1 MDLYIVQGARL
12 TSAER
17 IFIAGFPALEVYGND
32 SLINLEVF
40 HLKPDN
46 SQGALVESLNGVRC
60 APAPLEVRLD
70 EDAYYLVK
78 VSGSPGRYTLRNSV
92 DGEPRRFPE
101 LVHDRVYEVFNP
113 GEPVEHVLRFP
124 EIFVFVADIAFKG
137 IRAAG
142 PNVHMRLFDV
152 PGKLVAEGIAGKEA
166 EILSLTAASPGQ
178 IYALTVTP
186 KASAYRQLLDLK
198 WDATEPTRIIG
209 NLIRNPGAEMIVEG
223 RNEDFA
229 DWERLDGLPAPR
241 RLSYA
246 EGDDSPSPSD
256 PGSKDRGSHLF
267 GSGDHN
273 APSGL
278 RQSIPVDRE
287 WKHAIEEGRVGARLS
302 GFLGGRLATP
312 DLAAVKVTFLD
323 INGRQLSDLHLQTV
337 GPRER
342 EGKTGLL
349 PVESNNTVP
358 AGTAI
363 IRADLTFSNREEGRH
378 HGAYADNLE
387 LMLSEYSQ

>member
-1 MDLYIVQGARL
+1 VSPYNATIHAGSDMDLYIVQGARL

-70 EDAYYLVK
+70 EDAYYLMK

-124 EIFVFVADIAFKG
+124 D
-137 IRAAG
+137 
-142 PNVHMRLFDV
+142 
-152 PGKLVAEGIAGKEA
+152 
-166 EILSLTAASPGQ
+166 
-178 IYALTVTP
+178 
-186 KASAYRQLLDLK
+186 
-198 WDATEPTRIIG
+198 
-209 NLIRNPGAEMIVEG
+209 RNPGAEMIVEG